1 MFELQGLTRHYPV
14 KGGPLGRRGLLRA
27 VDGVDLTLRAG
38 ETLAVVGESG
48 CGKSTLARLLL
59 RLELPTAG
67 NVRFQGQDLWEM
79 SREAVRGFRRRVQM
93 VFQDPYASL
102 DPRMRVADIVGE
114 GPAIHRLARG
124 VERRDRVALLLEQ
137 VGLPPEAATGYPH
150 QFSGGQRQRIG
161 IARAL
166 AVDPIVMVAD
176 EPVSALDVSVQAQIL
191 NLLQELK
198 RQRGLTYLFISHD
211 LRVVQHMADRVAVMY
226 LGRIVE
232 LSPAETL
239 FREPLH
245 PYTRA
250 LLAAVPSPDPAR
262 GAVAQPLQGD
272 VPSPLDPPRGCPF
285 HPRCPAALPRCASEV
300 PRRQERGQQCA
311 VVCHLYN

>member
-1 MFELQGLTRHYPV
+1 MFELQGLARHYPV
-14 KGGPLGRRGLLRA
+14 RGGPRERRGVLRA
-27 VDGVDLTLRAG
+27 VDGVDLTLHAG

-59 RLELPTAG
+59 RLEPPTAG
-67 NVRFQGQDLWEM
+67 RVRFEGQDVWAM
-79 SREAVRGFRRRVQM
+79 GRGAVRSFRRRAQLI
-93 VFQDPYASL
+93 FQDPYASL
-102 DPRMRVADIVGE
+102 NPRMRVAEIVGE
-114 GPAIHRLARG
+114 GTAIHHLARG
-124 VERRDRVALLLEQ
+124 GERSERVAHLLEQ
-137 VGLPPEAATGYPH
+137 VGLPPEAASGYPH

-166 AVDPIVMVAD
+166 AVDPVAIVAD

-191 NLLQELK
+191 NLLLDLK

-211 LRVVQHMADRVAVMY
+211 LRVVRHVADRVAVMY
-226 LGRIVE
+226 LGRVVE
-232 LSPAETL
+232 RGPAEEL

-262 GAVAQPLQGD
+262 GEAPQPLAGD
-272 VPSPLDPPRGCPF
+272 VPSPLEPPDGCRF
-285 HPRCPAALPRCASEV
+285 HPRCPRALPRCGREAPGQRQRG
-300 PRRQERGQQCA
+300 PRRTVA
-311 VVCHLYN
+311 CHLYD